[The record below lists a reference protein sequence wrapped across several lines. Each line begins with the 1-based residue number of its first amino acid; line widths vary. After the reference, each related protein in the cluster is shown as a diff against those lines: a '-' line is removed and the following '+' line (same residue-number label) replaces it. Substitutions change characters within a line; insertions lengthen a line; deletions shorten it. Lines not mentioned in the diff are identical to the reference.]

1 MGMTDK
7 QFNAYLR
14 ALIDKLDTAI
24 KEKNIQLIVELR
36 EQLQKSLEE

>member
-14 ALIDKLDTAI
+14 ALIDKLDAAI
-24 KEKNIQLIVELR
+24 KANDIQLVIELR
-36 EQLQKSLEE
+36 EQLQKNLEE